1 MTLTDEVA
9 LRTLKEANDTIE
21 ANIDALITK
30 NNYAR
35 KLILFDGL
43 EHHIVSSGAT
53 VTTQANTTVNNIIAL
68 LNLAGSNTD
77 DAADDI
83 VGAIIGSVLSGSTN
97 GNIGM
102 KPPTP
107 PENTLYTKVYL
118 SYFFG
123 EKTGRIESPL
133 QCTLAR

>member
-68 LNLAGSNTD
+68 LNLA
-77 DAADDI
+77 
-83 VGAIIGSVLSGSTN
+83 
-97 GNIGM
+97 
-102 KPPTP
+102 
-107 PENTLYTKVYL
+107 
-118 SYFFG
+118 
-123 EKTGRIESPL
+123 
-133 QCTLAR
+133 